1 MKLSLPRA
9 DIADATLDRPRIST
23 VAELEALVFTL
34 TPPVGSRTAH
44 TMIMPVVD
52 GSTGVRFKPTLE
64 LRHRA
69 RTVVARIHWHD
80 AHKIFYMHEASADPL
95 DPLKLADSSRGTVEQ
110 LYWSSAQLG
119 AHSLF
124 PGSMASMLYLL
135 LPSKERQLA
144 DSASLGAGPPLTG
157 AVAWTV
163 ETFKEP
169 RLAKVKDEDLLRSV
183 LLCRAAR
190 GPVCVLPRRSR

>member
-1 MKLSLPRA
+1 
-9 DIADATLDRPRIST
+9 
-23 VAELEALVFTL
+23 
-34 TPPVGSRTAH
+34 
-44 TMIMPVVD
+44 MIMPAVD
-52 GSTGVRFKPTLE
+52 GSTGVRIKPTLE
-64 LRHRA
+64 LRHRQ
-69 RTVVARIHWHD
+69 RTVIARIHWPD
-80 AHKIFYMHEASADPL
+80 AHNIFYMHEASADPL
-95 DPLKLADSSRGTVEQ
+95 DPLKLADTSRGIVGQ

-124 PGSMASMLYLL
+124 PGSVTSMLYQL
-135 LPSKERQLA
+135 LPDEERQLA